1 MCLAAFA
8 CNRQSARSQT
18 ERIAILRFE
27 NLGSDAGSDWRGRAF
42 SEIITT
48 ELMGSPDAD
57 PIPSNRM
64 HTFDATFGA
73 RPVSAPGISTERV
86 LALAAGASRIGYGD
100 YAIRDGLL
108 QAQLTIEDPRTGK
121 MIQVVASSAASGEV
135 IAAASGLARR
145 ISRLTGA
152 YGTRNAQTVKAWI
165 EALESGDAARTREY
179 LEEAISA
186 DPDFGPPYRLLA
198 QWKAQHQDRAGGLSL
213 LEQALARGSRIPEVE
228 RARME
233 VEAANLR
240 DDLAGR
246 QRALAA
252 LAKLEPRDAPTWRSL
267 GDTALSRRDYRVSV
281 QAFQRA
287 LEVEPGDTSA
297 WNQLGYAAAYAGDLS
312 TALDALRR
320 YQTLRPADAN
330 PLDSQGDVNLLAGRL
345 REAEGLYF
353 EAAKKSPGF
362 PNTPELYKAA
372 MARLMTGD
380 VAGAD
385 GLARQ
390 YADARRAAHDP
401 VAEYFEAQWWW
412 VSGRRKHGYQQLAA
426 FARGAESG
434 PLKEMASRA
443 YAELAI
449 WSLVLGDRAA
459 AEQMVQKSVPIA
471 GPPSA
476 ALVLLARFLSQPPAS
491 STEWAARAERLF
503 PNANQNAI
511 REASLAYALLLAR
524 EFQPASLLLK
534 QMYER
539 AGPSSD
545 ESVPVLLAWGWLDT
559 GHATEAAPLL
569 RWNPIPQLTGPSP
582 FVSFN
587 FPRLYYL
594 RGLAAEKDGKPDDAR
609 ANYQLFLKLSGPD
622 PLMWGEEQK
631 AQAGR

>member
-1 MCLAAFA
+1 M
-8 CNRQSARSQT
+8 
-18 ERIAILRFE
+18 
-27 NLGSDAGSDWRGRAF
+27 
-42 SEIITT
+42 
-48 ELMGSPDAD
+48 
-57 PIPSNRM
+57 
-64 HTFDATFGA
+64 
-73 RPVSAPGISTERV
+73 
-86 LALAAGASRIGYGD
+86 
-100 YAIRDGLL
+100 
-108 QAQLTIEDPRTGK
+108 
-121 MIQVVASSAASGEV
+121 
-135 IAAASGLARR
+135 
-145 ISRLTGA
+145 
-152 YGTRNAQTVKAWI
+152 
-165 EALESGDAARTREY
+165 
-179 LEEAISA
+179 
-186 DPDFGPPYRLLA
+186 
-198 QWKAQHQDRAGGLSL
+198 

-459 AEQMVQKSVPIA
+459 AEQMVQKSVPI
-471 GPPSA
+471 
-476 ALVLLARFLSQPPAS
+476 VVKR
-491 STEWAARAERLF
+491 
-503 PNANQNAI
+503 
-511 REASLAYALLLAR
+511 
-524 EFQPASLLLK
+524 
-534 QMYER
+534 
-539 AGPSSD
+539 
-545 ESVPVLLAWGWLDT
+545 
-559 GHATEAAPLL
+559 
-569 RWNPIPQLTGPSP
+569 
-582 FVSFN
+582 
-587 FPRLYYL
+587 
-594 RGLAAEKDGKPDDAR
+594 AAELAGITIA
-609 ANYQLFLKLSGPD
+609 LKRTRGPVC
-622 PLMWGEEQK
+622 QK
-631 AQAGR
+631 RSA